1 MSDLEIKRPKDF
13 DLEQTLEC
21 GQCFHFTKVD
31 EEEYVISAY
40 GRGLHIA
47 QKNNRLIFIDTDESD
62 FNKVWRKYFDLDRD
76 YAAIKKDLLKIDDS
90 LYEAIETKWGVY
102 ILNQEFFETL
112 ISFIISQNKQ
122 IGHIKKI
129 VADISAKYGNDL
141 GEIARVKTYAF
152 PTPFQMKDVTCED
165 LSKLKTG
172 FRAGYIKDAIDRVIG
187 KEFSKDYLDESFKE
201 HFAGVSGDEAITE
214 LTKIKG
220 VGLKVAS
227 CVALFSLGKRESFP
241 VDVWIKRIMQ
251 DKYFDGKD
259 TKIPDIKAFADERFG
274 DLGGYAQ
281 QYLFYYARSLKS
293 KK

>member
-1 MSDLEIKRPKDF
+1 MYKIRIDHLDLK
-13 DLEQTLEC
+13 QTAES
-21 GQCFHFTKVD
+21 GQCFRFRQKKDDMWSVTAFGKYVEITQDGDEFTFSCDKD
-31 EEEYVISAY
+31 EFCDIWA
-40 GRGLHIA
+40 
-47 QKNNRLIFIDTDESD
+47 F
-62 FNKVWRKYFDLDRD
+62 YFDLDTD
-76 YAAIKKDLLKIDDS
+76 YALVEKLIKTSDDFHLK
-90 LYEAIETKWGVY
+90 EAYKRGSGIRILRQNLWETIV
-102 ILNQEFFETL
+102 T
-112 ISFIISQNKQ
+112 FIISQNKQ